1 MLKIKDLIMLFS
13 TTLRNYGY
21 VVKPLWELLLEI
33 REHYNEVLM
42 QRWVQVFREILDQ
55 ESFLPIQ
62 VVIVHFIV
70 KLGLKQIIIIFR

>member
-21 VVKPLWELLLEI
+21 TVKPLWELLLEI

-62 VVIVHFIV
+62 VCMVQYYGIAYFYNT
-70 KLGLKQIIIIFR
+70 R

>member
-21 VVKPLWELLLEI
+21 AVKPLWELLLEI

-55 ESFLPIQ
+55 ESFLQIQ
-62 VVIVHFIV
+62 VSVNGILHRVIVTHCYT
-70 KLGLKQIIIIFR
+70 

>member
-1 MLKIKDLIMLFS
+1 MLFS

-21 VVKPLWELLLEI
+21 TVKPLWELLLEI

-62 VVIVHFIV
+62 VIFYDKNIFPSPCFFN
-70 KLGLKQIIIIFR
+70 QIIFFNPKQ